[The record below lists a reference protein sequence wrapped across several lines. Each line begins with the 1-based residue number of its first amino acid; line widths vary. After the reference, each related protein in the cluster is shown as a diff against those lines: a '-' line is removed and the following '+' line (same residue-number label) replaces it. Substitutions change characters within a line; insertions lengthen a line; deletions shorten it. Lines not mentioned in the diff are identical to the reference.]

1 MLWYNCHMSKTSKNQ
16 LTEGK
21 GAKRKVAVFDIDGT
35 IFRSSLL
42 IEMVEALIEE
52 KIFPENTREIYRK
65 AFEKWTNR
73 EGSYEDYIMAVVR
86 AFMQNIKG
94 LDAKVFSRIAEKVI
108 TDNNNKVYT
117 YTRDLI
123 KKLKKKNYFILA
135 ISHSPQVLVENFCK
149 KYGFDKTYGRIY
161 EVGADNKF
169 TGVTLFE
176 EFISDKSQVLLRAV
190 EKEGLTLKGSVGVGD
205 TESDI
210 VLLKMVEEPI
220 CFNPN
225 KNLYTFA
232 KRQGWKVVVERKDV
246 VYNI

>member
-205 TESDI
+205 TEGDI